1 MLLLRVIL
9 IAAGASL
16 LAEPAKDGEVLHV
29 KFRALCFQETIE
41 GFGYMQGNDFLRIE
55 LPGDNFSSA
64 HTYVGTNPL
73 RLAVL
78 TEEKEE
84 PNPELLLAKRQ
95 FNEAQKIILS
105 AGEEIKGLRTRL
117 DILESEISEHGE
129 KLTAGIRGQAT
140 RLRQEISE
148 KEASASKFQQ
158 AADQARII
166 IEAPKERPPKSSP
179 KDSKKHPERPK
190 HAEHRD
196 RTPLAEVKFPSSG
209 RYLLIV
215 NRTDQGAQVSVLDD
229 RPGAFPFGSLQ
240 FINLSGKPVL
250 IRFGEEQLP
259 LKSGTKGTIRL
270 SVEKN
275 AYANGGIYLQDQDS
289 PRLCSTLKVFKDDQI
304 RILYFILPRDDGSQ
318 GLRVKAI
325 EQRQTPEDLEP
336 EPVSNSKEKS
346 GKKI

>member
-1 MLLLRVIL
+1 MLLLRIIL

-29 KFRALCFQETIE
+29 KFRALCFQETLE

-129 KLTAGIRGQAT
+129 KLTAGIRDQAT
-140 RLRQEISE
+140 TLRQEISE
-148 KEASASKFQQ
+148 KEARASKFQR

-166 IEAPKERPPKSSP
+166 IEAPKERPKKSSP
-179 KDSKKHPERPK
+179 KDSKKNPESPK
-190 HAEHRD
+190 HAEQRD

-240 FINLSGKPVL
+240 FINLSGKAALV
-250 IRFGEEQLP
+250 RFGDEQLP
-259 LKSGTKGTIRL
+259 LKPGTKGIISL
-270 SVEKN
+270 SVAKST
-275 AYANGGIYLQDQDS
+275 YANGGIYLLEANG
-289 PRLCSTLKVFKDDQI
+289 PRLCSTLKVFKDDQM
-304 RILYFILPRDDGSQ
+304 RILYFILPREDGTS
-318 GLRVKAI
+318 GFRLKAV
-325 EQRQTPEDLEP
+325 EQRQTPEELEP
-336 EPVSNSKEKS
+336 EPGSKPKD
-346 GKKI
+346 KNRK